1 MAGLMQGAMNAVN
14 VCLGLRKDE
23 SVLIIADRTTR
34 KIGKAFAEAAKK
46 KTKNVNTVVLEDHW
60 KRPLKELPKT
70 LARAVKKADVSIAL
84 LQKVE
89 GEAGL
94 FRKPLR
100 LLAYKHGRH
109 VHMPGVT
116 EAVMKTGMNTDHR
129 KIWKV
134 SSNLYRKFLRAKGCE
149 VYTKNGTH
157 LIISFDGRHKWLN
170 SNGDFRRK
178 PKAGISN
185 LPAGEVYTAPGEV
198 NGLAVI
204 DGALGNHFTA
214 KYGLIA
220 KTPVYVSIV
229 NSTARGIRCKNKKL
243 EKELRQHILHSDAHS
258 SRVGEIGFGTNIFL
272 KKPIGIFL
280 QDEKMP
286 TVHIAFGNPY
296 PEGTKAGWNSKIH
309 LDALMLNAIAVV
321 DGKKIL
327 EKGRYKL

>member
-1 MAGLMQGAMNAVN
+1 MAGLMQGAMNAIN

-34 KIGKAFAEAAKK
+34 KIGRAFAKAAGK
-46 KTKNVNTVVLEDHW
+46 KTRNVNVVILEDHW
-60 KRPLKELPKT
+60 KRPLSHLPHA

-94 FRKPLR
+94 FRNPLR
-100 LLAYKHGRH
+100 LLACRHGRH
-109 VHMPGVT
+109 VNMPGVT
-116 EAVMKTGMNTDHR
+116 EAVMKTGMDTDHR

-134 SSNLYRKFLRAKGCE
+134 SAKVHGKLKKARGCE
-149 VYTKNGTH
+149 VYTKNGSH
-157 LIISFDGRHKWLN
+157 LVVSFDRRHKWLN

-178 PKAGISN
+178 PKAGVSN

-204 DGALGNHFTA
+204 DGALGNHFTK
-214 KYGLIA
+214 KYGLLA

-229 NSTARGIRCKNKKL
+229 NSTARGISCKNKKL

-258 SRVGEIGFGTNIFL
+258 SRIGEIGFGTNIFL

-296 PEGTKAGWNSKIH
+296 PEGTKANWKSKIH
-309 LDALMLNAIAVV
+309 LDALMLNATAVV

-327 EKGRYKL
+327 ENGIYKL